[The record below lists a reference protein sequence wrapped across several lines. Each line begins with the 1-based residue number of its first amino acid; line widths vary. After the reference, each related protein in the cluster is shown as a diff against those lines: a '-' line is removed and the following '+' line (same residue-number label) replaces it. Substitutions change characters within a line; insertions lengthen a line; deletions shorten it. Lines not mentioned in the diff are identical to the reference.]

1 MVEIKECSIND
12 TFVLAKMNKE
22 LIEDE
27 KAENSMDETALEKRM
42 ARFLTSGYK
51 AFFFLTDGEVIGYA
65 LCNICENPVY
75 LRQFYI
81 CRDKRRRGYGKHAFN
96 GLLNYI
102 KCTEIDIDVY
112 IWNKRGMAFWESV
125 GFYKRCVNMRY
136 SKYSYNFTQSEEEKI
151 TNRFGYEF
159 FAKIK
164 NDIKKYSTEWKLSD
178 LELIDSFS
186 INCVFKCSSELYGK
200 CILKICKPCKEVFTE
215 TNTLKEYN
223 GKRFCKLYNYDAEN
237 GVILE
242 ELIFPGTRL
251 RDLHLLDNRLEV
263 FCSMYEGLHIKPE
276 KPEIYPS
283 YLEWVSRITNYMS
296 KRDDYISLY
305 LHMKKAEDICKNITT
320 VYPEE
325 MLLHGDFHHDNIL
338 LSQNGEYKIIDP
350 KGVTG
355 NPLFDLPRFI
365 LNEFDEPVTG
375 ETYKKIEYII
385 MYISKRLC
393 IPDHIIRQCLYI
405 ETVMAYCWSVES
417 GEAPIMEHVAIAED
431 LLNKHN

>member
-1 MVEIKECSIND
+1 
-12 TFVLAKMNKE
+12 
-22 LIEDE
+22 
-27 KAENSMDETALEKRM
+27 
-42 ARFLTSGYK
+42 
-51 AFFFLTDGEVIGYA
+51 
-65 LCNICENPVY
+65 
-75 LRQFYI
+75 
-81 CRDKRRRGYGKHAFN
+81 
-96 GLLNYI
+96 
-102 KCTEIDIDVY
+102 
-112 IWNKRGMAFWESV
+112 
-125 GFYKRCVNMRY
+125 
-136 SKYSYNFTQSEEEKI
+136 
-151 TNRFGYEF
+151 
-159 FAKIK
+159 
-164 NDIKKYSTEWKLSD
+164 
-178 LELIDSFS
+178 
-186 INCVFKCSSELYGK
+186 
-200 CILKICKPCKEVFTE
+200 
-215 TNTLKEYN
+215 
-223 GKRFCKLYNYDAEN
+223 
-237 GVILE
+237 
-242 ELIFPGTRL
+242 
-251 RDLHLLDNRLEV
+251 
-263 FCSMYEGLHIKPE
+263 
-276 KPEIYPS
+276 
-283 YLEWVSRITNYMS
+283 MS